1 LRRPGDYGR
10 VGAVK
15 GWLGDLGR
23 TVWALFYWN
32 LRKSVYRLRGR
43 LGQCPCHNPSD
54 TGEPLETGCEA
65 VLGWRQP
72 RRFRRVC
79 PLLRQNSRGQW
90 VCSVRPEEVRPYWG
104 RAVGLVAGMGGVIA
118 LVVLLSA
125 FGLMRG
131 IGYDVSLRQLA
142 WPPAWRELREVR
154 ARLFIDQARAAY
166 AAGRVR
172 EALGALVVAYEMDPS
187 NYSVAMM
194 LAQFYQAGNPNLAD
208 TLYGNLLREHPAHRV
223 ETARVWFR
231 SLLARGQLRG
241 IAELARRQLAVE
253 PQQAAAWVHAL
264 NFAARH
270 LSEPAILDAAAAI
283 PDLPAAVQDTLRLAA
298 RVLRVPRAE
307 ARTALLA
314 LPAKSEFVYDRVYRI
329 ETLTRLGFAEE
340 ALDLL
345 LSSRPLLAGRDVAR
359 LAFAIYAQRGD
370 AARLE
375 REYDALLAPGRTLRG
390 HELSLLAIHLVEW
403 PDAHLLAKVCAA
415 FARLESEPIEVQLE
429 VGLAVF
435 CAAGSARDRT
445 RMSEVQNQLAGT
457 AKIPL
462 SGMNRLGAFFLAEPG
477 KSRIEGILPQQNL
490 MSLELNYA
498 LLDRFL
504 SR

>member
-1 LRRPGDYGR
+1 M
-10 VGAVK
+10 K
-15 GWLGDLGR
+15 GWFGDLWR

-54 TGEPLETGCEA
+54 SGTPLETGCEA

-72 RRFRRVC
+72 PRFRRVC
-79 PLLRQNSRGQW
+79 PLLQQNTRGQW
-90 VCSVRPEEVRPYWG
+90 VCSVRPEEVRPFWG
-104 RAVGLVAGMGGVIA
+104 RAAALVAGTGGVIA
-118 LVVLLSA
+118 LVVLLTV

-154 ARLFIDQARAAY
+154 ARLFIEQAREAY

-172 EALGALVVAYEMDPS
+172 EALGALVVAYEMDPA

-194 LAQFYQAGNPNLAD
+194 LAQFYQAGNPALAD

-253 PQQAAAWVHAL
+253 PEQAAAWVHAL

-270 LSEPAILDAAAAI
+270 LNDPAVLEAAVAI
-283 PDLPAAVQDTLRLAA
+283 PDLPDVVQDTLRLAV
-298 RVLRVPRAE
+298 RVLGLPRAE
-307 ARTALLA
+307 ARKALLA
-314 LPAKSEFVYDRVYRI
+314 LPSNPEFVYDRVYRI

-340 ALDLL
+340 AFDLL
-345 LSSRPLLAGRDVAR
+345 LKSRPLLAGRDVAR
-359 LAFAIYAQRGD
+359 LAFALYAQRGD
-370 AARLE
+370 TARLE
-375 REYDALLAPGRTLRG
+375 REYEALLAPGRVLRG

-403 PDAHLLAKVCAA
+403 PDASLLAKVCAA
-415 FARLESEPIEVQLE
+415 FSRLESEPIEVQLE

-435 CAAGSARDRT
+435 CAAGTARDSG
-445 RMSEVQNQLAGT
+445 RMAEIQDQLT
-457 AKIPL
+457 KTTKIPL
-462 SGMNRLGAFFLAEPG
+462 TGMNRLGAYFLAERG
-477 KSRIEGILPQQNL
+477 KVRLEHILPQQNS

-498 LLDRFL
+498 LLDSYLRK
-504 SR
+504 

>member
-1 LRRPGDYGR
+1 M
-10 VGAVK
+10 K

-23 TVWALFYWN
+23 TIWALFYWN

-54 TGEPLETGCEA
+54 TGAPLETGCEA

-79 PLLRQNSRGQW
+79 PLLRQNARGQW

-104 RAVGLVAGMGGVIA
+104 RAAALVAGLGGA
-118 LVVLLSA
+118 LALGVLLSA

-142 WPPAWRELREVR
+142 WPPAWHELHEVR
-154 ARLFIDQARAAY
+154 ARLFIEQARQAY

-194 LAQFYQAGNPNLAD
+194 LAQFYQAGNPALAD

-241 IAELARRQLAVE
+241 IAELARRQLALE

-270 LSEPAILDAAAAI
+270 RDEPAILDAAVAI
-283 PDLPAAVQDTLRLAA
+283 PDLPAAVQDTLRLAS
-298 RVLRVPRAE
+298 RVLRLPRAE
-307 ARTALLA
+307 ARAALLS
-314 LPAKSEFVYDRVYRI
+314 LPAKPEFVYDRVYRI

-340 ALDLL
+340 AYDLL
-345 LSSRPLLAGRDVAR
+345 LNSRPLLAGRDVAR

-370 AARLE
+370 HARLE
-375 REYDALLAPGRTLRG
+375 REYDALLASGRPLRG

-403 PDAHLLAKVCAA
+403 PDARLLDKVCAA
-415 FARLESEPIEVQLE
+415 FPRLAAEPIEGQLE
-429 VGLAVF
+429 AGLAVF
-435 CAAGSARDRT
+435 CAAGTARDGS
-445 RMSEVQNQLAGT
+445 RMADIQQQLAKT
-457 AKIPL
+457 TKIPL
-462 SGMNRLGAFFLAEPG
+462 SGMNRLGSFFLAESG
-477 KSRIEGILPQQNL
+477 KIRIENILPQQNS

-498 LLDRFL
+498 LLERYL
-504 SR
+504 SK

>member
-1 LRRPGDYGR
+1 MRRSGDCGR
-10 VGAVK
+10 VARVK
-15 GWLGDLGR
+15 GWIGDLGR

-32 LRKSVYRLRGR
+32 LRKAVYRLRGR

-54 TGEPLETGCEA
+54 SGAPLETGCEA

-72 RRFRRVC
+72 QRFRRVC
-79 PLLRQNSRGQW
+79 PLLRQNARGQW
-90 VCSVRPEEVRPYWG
+90 VCSVRPEEVRPFWG
-104 RAVGLVAGMGGVIA
+104 RAVALVAGGGGVIA

-131 IGYDVSLRQLA
+131 IGYEVSLRQLA

-154 ARLFIDQARAAY
+154 ARLFIEQAREAY

-172 EALGALVVAYEMDPS
+172 EALSALVVAYEMDPS

-194 LAQFYQAGNPNLAD
+194 LAQFYQAGNPGLAD
-208 TLYGNLLREHPAHRV
+208 ALYANLLQEHPEHRV

-241 IAELARRQLAVE
+241 IAEVARRQLAVE

-270 LSEPAILDAAAAI
+270 LNDPATLEAAVTI
-283 PDLPAAVQDTLRLAA
+283 PDLPAAVQDSLRLAI
-298 RVLRVPRAE
+298 RVLGLPPAE
-307 ARTALLA
+307 ARAALLA
-314 LPAKSEFVYDRVYRI
+314 LPTNPEFVYDLVYRI

-340 ALDLL
+340 AYDLL
-345 LSSRPLLAGRDVAR
+345 LKSRPHLAGRDVAR
-359 LAFAIYAQRGD
+359 LAFTLYAQRGD
-370 AARLE
+370 TVRLE
-375 REYDALLAPGRTLRG
+375 REYDALLAPGRALRG

-403 PDAHLLAKVCAA
+403 PDDRLLAKVCAA
-415 FARLESEPIEVQLE
+415 FQRLESEPIEVQLE

-435 CAAGSARDRT
+435 CAAGIPRDSARMT
-445 RMSEVQNQLAGT
+445 EIQSQLTKAT
-457 AKIPL
+457 KIPL
-462 SGMNRLGAFFLAEPG
+462 AGMNRLGAFFLAEPG
-477 KSRIEGILPQQNL
+477 KIRIENILPQQNS

-498 LLDRFL
+498 LLDRYL